1 MKYNIA
7 TILALLLLTSCASPY
22 QARKEQ
28 LEAFHDTIQR
38 GLERDG
44 MPREQAAKMALVE
57 TWQYAQQLQQQ
68 GEQARQTQ
76 ALEKIANTARQP
88 PYNPYTA
95 SGGVPPQ
102 EMNANQQGS
111 VTFIPDAAGS
121 QWGTIW
127 GPNGVQR
134 VEKTSDGGFRIWP

>member
-1 MKYNIA
+1 MTLDEGSA
-7 TILALLLLTSCASPY
+7 DELTAQLMISPD
-22 QARKEQ
+22 AIS
-28 LEAFHDTIQR
+28 EAVRR
-38 GLERDG
+38 GLISFKKHR
-44 MPREQAAKMALVE
+44 
-57 TWQYAQQLQQQ
+57 
-68 GEQARQTQ
+68 QARQTQ